1 MPMYRY
7 VCENCGNEKVV
18 LHGMNESP
26 TIICDKCGS
35 VMKKSIGRVG
45 IIFKGSG
52 FYSTDYRKDSG
63 KKEDGKS
70 ESKSEKK
77 EDVKV

>member
-7 VCENCGNEKVV
+7 VCENCGSEKVV
-18 LHGMNESP
+18 LHGMDEKP
-26 TIICDKCGS
+26 TVICDNCGS
-35 VMKKSIGRVG
+35 VMKKTIGRVG

-63 KKEDGKS
+63 KKTDEKS
-70 ESKSEKK
+70 EAKSEKK
-77 EDVKV
+77 EEAKV

>member
-26 TIICDKCGS
+26 KVICDRCGAE
-35 VMKKSIGRVG
+35 MKRTIGRVG
-45 IIFKGSG
+45 VIFKGSG
-52 FYSTDYRKDSG
+52 FYSTDYRKSSG
-63 KKEDGKS
+63 EKSESKS